1 MLISLLVVVLSS
13 NTLRN
18 DGNIESGFIFPFITN
33 PYKMATPFYH
43 ILSYYYAN
51 PFVTIKET
59 TIILHMYFSNFSS
72 LCSFLQ
78 FSAIVSIVLEILMNR
93 LPKEISSLRFLPWM
107 TYRSQIVLTRAST
120 QQFSMTSSGPSNQNY
135 VQTTIR
141 KDMHDVEHN
150 ITSLPIPN
158 LQSRILNYPGI
169 TVAITADVFYLETWW
184 WFRNLLK
191 KLWTHL
197 CGIIFSESEDTLSP
211 HLSIRRAGILKRQP
225 RRRSVWYVL

>member
-18 DGNIESGFIFPFITN
+18 DGNIESGLISSIYYKPLLNGDSFISYTI
-33 PYKMATPFYH
+33 
-43 ILSYYYAN
+43 ILLAN

-59 TIILHMYFSNFSS
+59 TIILHMYFSNFIS

-141 KDMHDVEHN
+141 KDIHEVGHN
-150 ITSLPIPN
+150 ITSVQLPN

-211 HLSIRRAGILKRQP
+211 HLSILRAVILKRQP
-225 RRRSVWYVL
+225 RRKSV

>member
-93 LPKEISSLRFLPWM
+93 LPKEISSLRFLP
-107 TYRSQIVLTRAST
+107 
-120 QQFSMTSSGPSNQNY
+120 
-135 VQTTIR
+135 
-141 KDMHDVEHN
+141 
-150 ITSLPIPN
+150 
-158 LQSRILNYPGI
+158 
-169 TVAITADVFYLETWW
+169 
-184 WFRNLLK
+184 
-191 KLWTHL
+191 
-197 CGIIFSESEDTLSP
+197 
-211 HLSIRRAGILKRQP
+211 
-225 RRRSVWYVL
+225 